1 MIGKN
6 YRKERGKDSFL
17 IAIEGIDGVGKTSAI
32 KPLKAH
38 MESLGYH
45 VIVTAEPYLERTIE
59 IIHGEEGSQ
68 YDQDELYCLFLR
80 DRECHYKDFISPALK
95 NDKTIVITDRYL
107 YSSVAYNSGVDIE
120 PWRVIA
126 DHHASGIPEA
136 DILILLDMDVE
147 KAKERI
153 RQTRGGKTDSLEQS
167 VSGRTQ
173 RIFRTLLDA
182 HDFGAYVDASQ
193 DITKVGEDTCWKT
206 EALISLLKWK
216 LGEDNGSEY
225 RTAELSELFELD
237 GMPCRN
243 TGLTT
248 RVCESLKTIK
258 GNAMPW
264 YGIEACSRSSLVKT
278 TDTLMLVKDLTF
290 YEKVF
295 VMSPTDK
302 KTAGAFLSAAFQLNV
317 RFDVV
322 TLF

>member
-38 MESLGYH
+38 LESLGYH

-59 IIHGEEGSQ
+59 IIHGEEGAQ

-80 DRECHYKDFISPALK
+80 DRERHYKDFIAPALK
-95 NDKTIVITDRYL
+95 NDKTIVLTDRYL
-107 YSSVAYNSGVDIE
+107 YSSVAYNSVDIE

-126 DHHASGIPEA
+126 DHHASGIPES
-136 DILILLDMDVE
+136 DILVLLDMDVE

-153 RQTRGGKTDSLEQS
+153 RQTRGDKTDSLEQS

-193 DITKVGEDTCWKT
+193 DIAKVGEDTCWKT

-216 LGEDNGSEY
+216 LEEGNDSED

-237 GMPCRN
+237 GMPFRT

-264 YGIEACSRSSLVKT
+264 YGIGACTRSGLVKT
-278 TDTLMLVKDLTF
+278 TDTLLLVKDLTF
-290 YEKVF
+290 YDKVL

-302 KTAGAFLSAAFQLNV
+302 KTAGAFLSSAFHLNV

-322 TLF
+322 TIF